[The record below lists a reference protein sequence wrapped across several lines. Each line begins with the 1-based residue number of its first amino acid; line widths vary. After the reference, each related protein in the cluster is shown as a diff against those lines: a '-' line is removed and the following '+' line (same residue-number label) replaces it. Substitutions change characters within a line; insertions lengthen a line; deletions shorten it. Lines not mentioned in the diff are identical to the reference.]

1 MQCYTKNFSPLSKD
15 YIYQN
20 YHKHSIYTNVIML
33 DSVAYPEDYAKKAKE
48 LGHGIISS
56 CEHGYQGRYI
66 ESFQMA
72 EKYDLKFLFAVES
85 YFVKNRFEKDKTNA
99 HMILAAKNENGRKAI
114 NRILSEA
121 NEIGF
126 YYRARI
132 DFDLLF
138 SLPKEDVWIT
148 SACLGGVNKYSD
160 YEKIIKQIHNYFGDN
175 FYLEVQAHN
184 VQSQKDWNSEILRLS
199 KKYNI
204 EIIAGVDSHYINPED
219 AWMREYLQKSGHIF
233 LEEEEGFYMDY
244 PSGETLYKRFQEQGV
259 LDNDDIQIAMNN
271 TNVFLNVEYYDSPIF
286 NHEVK
291 MPSAPKYANLSK
303 IEKDKALMRI
313 VYENWQKEKQ
323 NIPKEKWKTYEQ
335 EIVKELKT
343 IFEINHSDYFLLNYE
358 IIKNAVDNKGGM
370 ITYSGRGSGPSF
382 YVNHLLGFTAI
393 DRISCPITL
402 YPERFLS
409 ASRIKAGSLADI
421 DFNCGN
427 VSVFAESQREILGKN
442 HAYPMITFGLLKAK
456 SAWKM
461 YCRANDVDFEIAN
474 KISSNLEDFEKA
486 LKYYDPESGDPE
498 PQVLDYIPQD
508 LQETFLQSKK
518 FLGLVDHA
526 GVHACLLAGTK
537 VLTEQGYV
545 PIEEI
550 QMGDKVLS
558 HDNKFH
564 KVVYLMNRESVDYYN
579 LKLATCESIRITG
592 NHPVYVKTKEIKKG
606 SKRGMKKAVYGSP
619 YWKPVKQL
627 TKDDKIGIAINQNSI
642 VPRINGLERYCN
654 NPNFWWFIGR
664 FIGDGWIE
672 KVFHKAKQS
681 YEYRIIVC
689 CDKKDEKE
697 KNDIINHIEELFQYR
712 VEERRTTYKIFIK
725 RDDYLFK
732 YLESFSCY
740 AHGKHLNSDIL
751 NLPIE
756 LLKNFLDGYFSAD
769 GWIQEDKIKF
779 STVSENLFYDL
790 QQCIHKVYKIPVS
803 MSIRKA
809 QTYIIEG
816 RIVNGKKQYNGT
828 IKIKRKNSNK
838 PVNFYEDGLLWVRI
852 RDKELI
858 SEKAIVYNMEV
869 EETHSYNVYG
879 AVVHNCGHL
888 LATFDIREEVGIMR
902 LKSKGGKE
910 TMVTVA
916 DGKWVEKYLMLKNDL
931 LSVTCVKLVYL
942 LYERCKI
949 KPMSL
954 TELMK
959 ACKEHPEVWKIYENG
974 YTLGVNQLEKNSSKH
989 KAMKYKPHN
998 ISELS
1003 ALIAGIRPAFK
1014 SLIDKLI
1021 NREDFSYNLS
1031 TFDKLLQTEELPQS
1045 FILYQEQIMKVLA
1058 FAGIPMDDC
1067 YTVIKSISKK
1077 RVAVIESYKTIFL
1090 NGFSKAIQEQE
1101 HKGKEESDQ
1110 LAVQIWGIIQDA
1122 SAYGFNSSHS
1132 LSVSFDSLLAAYFK
1146 ALYPLEFYEVY
1157 LNVQMDRAD
1166 KAKALLAKEES
1177 RKAFGITILPMR
1189 FGQDNRKFTAY
1200 PEKNALSNCLKSIKG
1215 FGTIV
1220 GDELYKISKNSY
1232 DNFLDLLVD
1241 MKNLKIN
1248 KTQIEILIKLNYFEE
1263 FGKNKKLLY
1272 ILELF
1277 QNYMGKSQINKK
1289 IVNENPNQWNLE
1301 ILKKYL
1307 IKECNSIYK
1316 VDFDKY
1322 IKEIFEKIEDKSLS
1336 LREQLEFER
1345 KLLEIPIYV
1354 NKIIPSTW
1362 YYVLGFKVYNDKKNL
1377 PYLILYQLQ
1386 TGNIIKCSINKGK
1399 LYDSNPFYDG
1409 SILNVLTFA
1418 DVAKRK
1424 QTSDGKWQITN
1435 ELKTV
1440 IKEYEVL
1447 DNYNR
1452 NVNIS
1457 EKQKIVR

>member
-1 MQCYTKNFSPLSKD
+1 MQCYTKNFSSLSKD

-20 YHKHSIYTNVIML
+20 YHKHSIYTNVIIL

-121 NEIGF
+121 NETGF

-148 SACLGGVNKYSD
+148 SACIGGINKYSD
-160 YEKIIKQIHNYFGDN
+160 YEEIIKQIHNYFGDN

-199 KKYNI
+199 RKYNV

-233 LEEEEGFYMDY
+233 FEEEEGFYMDY

-291 MPSAPKYANLSK
+291 MPFAPKYANLSK

-323 NIPKEKWKTYEQ
+323 SIPKDKWKTYEQ

-370 ITYSGRGSGPSF
+370 ITYSGRGSSPSF

-427 VSVFAESQREILGKN
+427 VSVFAESQREILGEN

-461 YCRANDVDFEIAN
+461 YCRANSVDFDIAN
-474 KISSNLEDFEKA
+474 QISTELDKYEKD
-486 LKYYDPESGDPE
+486 LKYYDPESGDSE
-498 PQVLDYIPQD
+498 PQVLDYIPD
-508 LQETFLQSKK
+508 HLQELFLKSKK
-518 FLGLVDHA
+518 FLGLVDHG
-526 GVHACLLAGTK
+526 GVHACGYLLA
-537 VLTEQGYV
+537 
-545 PIEEI
+545 
-550 QMGDKVLS
+550 S
-558 HDNKFH
+558 
-564 KVVYLMNRESVDYYN
+564 
-579 LKLATCESIRITG
+579 
-592 NHPVYVKTKEIKKG
+592 
-606 SKRGMKKAVYGSP
+606 
-619 YWKPVKQL
+619 
-627 TKDDKIGIAINQNSI
+627 
-642 VPRINGLERYCN
+642 
-654 NPNFWWFIGR
+654 
-664 FIGDGWIE
+664 
-672 KVFHKAKQS
+672 
-681 YEYRIIVC
+681 
-689 CDKKDEKE
+689 
-697 KNDIINHIEELFQYR
+697 
-712 VEERRTTYKIFIK
+712 
-725 RDDYLFK
+725 
-732 YLESFSCY
+732 
-740 AHGKHLNSDIL
+740 
-751 NLPIE
+751 
-756 LLKNFLDGYFSAD
+756 
-769 GWIQEDKIKF
+769 
-779 STVSENLFYDL
+779 
-790 QQCIHKVYKIPVS
+790 
-803 MSIRKA
+803 
-809 QTYIIEG
+809 
-816 RIVNGKKQYNGT
+816 
-828 IKIKRKNSNK
+828 
-838 PVNFYEDGLLWVRI
+838 
-852 RDKELI
+852 
-858 SEKAIVYNMEV
+858 
-869 EETHSYNVYG
+869 
-879 AVVHNCGHL
+879 
-888 LATFDIREEVGIMR
+888 FDIREEVGIMR

-942 LYERCKI
+942 LYERCQI

-954 TELMK
+954 TELIR
-959 ACKEHPEVWKIYENG
+959 ACKEHPEVWEIYEKG

-1021 NREDFSYNLS
+1021 NRENFSYDLP

-1166 KAKALLAKEES
+1166 KAKALLAKEEA

-1200 PEKNALSNCLKSIKG
+1200 PEKNALSNCLQSIKG

-1248 KTQIEILIKLNYFEE
+1248 KTQIKTLIKLNYFEK

-1289 IVNENPNQWNLE
+1289 IVNENPNQWDLE

-1307 IKECNSIYK
+1307 IKECDSIYK

-1322 IKEIFEKIEDKSLS
+1322 IKEMSEKIEDKSLS

-1345 KLLEIPIYV
+1345 KLLEIPIYI

-1386 TGNIIKCSINKGK
+1386 TGNMIKCSINKGK

-1409 SILNVLTFA
+1409 SILNVLNFA
-1418 DVAKRK
+1418 DIAKRK

-1452 NVNIS
+1452 NVNS
-1457 EKQKIVR
+1457 LEN